1 VGDMSIQTL
10 YCLKVSEVS
19 EVSDKYQ
26 LKAELIS
33 QTKIILAKLYT
44 EQKPYKKTFN
54 LLLTT
59 VGD

>member
-1 VGDMSIQTL
+1 MGDISIQTL
-10 YCLKVSEVS
+10 YCLKVS